1 MNRPFPPQAVTAPP
15 RPSLAVL
22 VAVSALQPF
31 ALNVL
36 APATP
41 ALART
46 FATDYATIQLTL
58 GLYLLAVAVTQVV
71 IGPISDRFGRRP
83 CVIGGVALFTI
94 GSFAGAFAFDTV
106 TLLAA
111 RVVQAAGGGTAFALA
126 RAIVRDTSERDEAAS
141 RIGYLTMVM
150 VVAPMVAPFVG
161 GVIDS
166 HLGWRA
172 IFGVKTLFGV
182 AVLAYAFAVLGETA
196 PKTHL
201 TSVGDM
207 LRAFP
212 LLLGDRGFLGYA
224 LAMSFTSAAFFA
236 FIAGAPFV
244 VVESMGRSADVYG
257 AFFALT
263 ALGYMVGNFVSG
275 RYALR
280 MGTDL
285 MVTIGTVLSLAA
297 IGAEVVLIA
306 MMPWTPVT
314 LFLPLVVNAVGNGLT
329 MPGAT
334 AGALSARPEAAGT
347 AAGVAGA
354 LQLGLGALV
363 SFITGAAVVAAPT
376 ALIAV
381 MAICIVA
388 SFAAHRYGRSG
399 RSR

>member
-1 MNRPFPPQAVTAPP
+1 MNRPFAPQVVTAPP

-41 ALART
+41 ALARA

-83 CVIGGVALFTI
+83 CVLGGVALFTI
-94 GSFAGAFAFDTV
+94 GSFAGAFAVDTV

-172 IFGVKTLFGV
+172 IFGAKALFGV
-182 AVLAYAFAVLGETA
+182 AVLAYALAVLGETA

-236 FIAGAPFV
+236 FIAGAPYV

-263 ALGYMVGNFVSG
+263 ALGYMVGNFISG
-275 RYALR
+275 RYAMR

-285 MVTIGTVLSLAA
+285 MVTIGTVLSLVA

-306 MMPWTPVT
+306 VMPWTPMT

-363 SFITGAAVVAAPT
+363 SFITGAAVVAAP
-376 ALIAV
+376 ASLIAV

-388 SFAAHRYGRSG
+388 SFAAHRFGRSG
-399 RSR
+399 RSG

>member
-1 MNRPFPPQAVTAPP
+1 MNRPLPPGEVSAPP

-46 FATDYATIQLTL
+46 FSTDYATIQLTL

-83 CVIGGVALFTI
+83 CVIGGVVLFTI
-94 GSFAGAFAFDTV
+94 GSLAGAFAIDTV

-126 RAIVRDTSERDEAAS
+126 RAIVRDTSGRDEAAS

-161 GVIDS
+161 GVIDAQ
-166 HLGWRA
+166 LGWRA
-172 IFGVKTLFGV
+172 IFGAKAVFGL
-182 AVLAYAFAVLGETA
+182 AVLVYALAVLGETA

-212 LLLGDRGFLGYA
+212 LLLGDRGFLGYT
-224 LAMSFTSAAFFA
+224 LSLSFTSASFFA

-244 VVESMGRSADVYG
+244 VVESMGHSADVYG

-263 ALGYMVGNFVSG
+263 ALGYMVGNFISG

-297 IGAEVVLIA
+297 ILAEIALIA
-306 MMPWTPVT
+306 AMPWTPTT

-329 MPGAT
+329 LPGAT

-347 AAGVAGA
+347 ASGVAGA

-363 SFITGAAVVAAPT
+363 SFITGAVVVAAPT

-388 SFAAHRYGRSG
+388 SFAGHRFGRAG